1 MDLSENII
9 YEDADILAIN
19 KPAGLIVHPDGRTKE
34 PSVSGWLV
42 EKYPE
47 VRGVSDENEELQ
59 TTNDE
64 SDRDGVVHRLDKETS
79 GVLLLAKTD
88 EGLKCLKEQFKNREI
103 QKIYYVFVYGNM
115 KEDHGTLNLP
125 IGKSPSDFR
134 KYSAGRGATGLK
146 REATTYFQVLKR
158 GDGVT
163 LVEARPKTGRTHQIR
178 VHFTALQRPVVGDKL
193 YASTKPEML
202 GFKRLALHARE
213 ITFRDLSDKSHTINA
228 PFPEDF
234 INAFGAIDYK
244 PKDLP

>member
-19 KPAGLIVHPDGRTKE
+19 KLAGLIVHPDGRTKE
-34 PSVSGWLV
+34 ESVSGWLV
-42 EKYPE
+42 KKYPE
-47 VRGVSDENEELQ
+47 VKGVSDENEELQ
-59 TTNDE
+59 ITNDE
-64 SDRDGVVHRLDKETS
+64 SDRDGVVHRLDRETS

-88 EGLKCLKEQFKNREI
+88 EGLKCLKEQFRNREI

-158 GDGVT
+158 GDGTT

-213 ITFRDLSDKSHTINA
+213 ITFKDTKGESHTVTA
-228 PFPEDF
+228 PFPQDF
-234 INAFGAIDYK
+234 INAFETIDYK

>member
-1 MDLSENII
+1 MDLSKNII

-19 KPAGLIVHPDGRTKE
+19 KPAGLIVHTDGRTKE
-34 PSVSGWLV
+34 SSVAEWFVS
-42 EKYPE
+42 KYPE
-47 VRGVSDENEELQ
+47 APGVEPE
-59 TTNDE
+59 
-64 SDRDGVVHRLDKETS
+64 RAGVVHRLDRDTS

-88 EGLKCLKEQFKNREI
+88 EGLKSLKEQFKNREI

-158 GDGVT
+158 SDGMT

-213 ITFRDLSDKSHTINA
+213 ITFRDTKGEPHTVSA
-228 PFPEDF
+228 PFPQDF
-234 INAFGAIDYK
+234 INAFDTIDYK